1 MPTTVKL
8 SDSEAQLLKEVRSR
22 IIKHGIAPLEKLPP
36 VCPKCGRVLSGFKI
50 TTEYWK
56 CDKCGY
62 SQKGINIGAGGMVA
76 LGAIIGAGLVALL
89 WWLSS
94 QGGSEK

>member
-8 SDSEAQLLKEVRSR
+8 NDSEAQLLREIRNQ
-22 IIKHGIAPLEKLPP
+22 IIKHGTAPLEKLPP
-36 VCPKCGRVLSGFKI
+36 VCPRCRKILSGFKI
-50 TTEYWK
+50 TAEYWE
-56 CDKCGY
+56 CDCGY

-94 QGGSEK
+94 QSKGE